1 MITGDNVTLINQK
14 LRYVINEFDNNIK
27 FIKATLEETSLLV
40 QRNIIPT
47 NNVVDKPHKIR
58 QFANYVTVDNKF
70 ISYLTVSQYPLL
82 VPDTWLG
89 FLANLSNVNV
99 NIKVH
104 HISEQEALKLLD
116 RAINRA
122 EIQTTSKTSEEI
134 KYQSYLEHF
143 TELMNMVQNGGETL
157 KMVSVMFTCFGDTK
171 KELDSIRTM
180 LISEMMKKGFVP
192 DELKFQQLKAY
203 NFV

>member
-1 MITGDNVTLINQK
+1 MQYSNQKLKTVYFLIITGDNVVLINQK

-27 FIKATLEETSLLV
+27 FIKATQEEISLLV

-47 NNVVDKPHKIR
+47 NNVVDKPYKIR
-58 QFANYVTVDNKF
+58 QFVNYVTVDNKF

-82 VPDTWLG
+82 VPDTWLC
-89 FLANLSNVNV
+89 FLANLNNVNV

-104 HISEQEALKLLD
+104 YISEQEALKLLD

-134 KYQSYLEHF
+134 KYQ
-143 TELMNMVQNGGETL
+143 
-157 KMVSVMFTCFGDTK
+157 
-171 KELDSIRTM
+171 
-180 LISEMMKKGFVP
+180 
-192 DELKFQQLKAY
+192 
-203 NFV
+203 